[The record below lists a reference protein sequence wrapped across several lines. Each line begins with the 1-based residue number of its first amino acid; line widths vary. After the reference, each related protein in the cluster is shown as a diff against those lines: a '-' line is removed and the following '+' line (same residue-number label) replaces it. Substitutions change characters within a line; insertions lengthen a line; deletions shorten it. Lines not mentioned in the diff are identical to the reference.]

1 MKNLFTIIKKPLFT
15 EKGSALKEAE
25 NKLLVEVT
33 RDANKI
39 EIKKAI
45 EEIFKVKVEKVA
57 TIKSHGKWKR
67 QVKKTGGRNNYGRVT
82 MWQGGGGNSRRY
94 RIIDFKRNKTGVP
107 AVVAT
112 IEYDP
117 NTSARIL
124 LLHSKER

>member
-57 TIKSHGKWKR
+57 TIKSYGKWKR
-67 QVKKTGGRNNYGRVT
+67 QGKSLGKRPDRKKALITLKKGEKL
-82 MWQGGGGNSRRY
+82 
-94 RIIDFKRNKTGVP
+94 DF
-107 AVVAT
+107 
-112 IEYDP
+112 IEG
-117 NTSARIL
+117 A
-124 LLHSKER
+124 